1 MLRREILNYMESV
14 TPLSFKH
21 DPGVLLLAHLASD
34 VLCLQSSGPKEKIR
48 NRQISGDGCHV
59 EGGSSVGV
67 GGVYRDLVFVF
78 EKKLKD

>member
-1 MLRREILNYMESV
+1 MESV
-14 TPLSFKH
+14 APLSFKH
-21 DPGVLLLAHLASD
+21 DPRVSLAHLASD

-78 EKKLKD
+78 EKKTE